1 MDQSD
6 RRSPYLRE
14 GGRLADVMAAIQVMS
29 SVTPESQTADDW
41 TRKIGAHPSAG
52 GWLHLCREHPEF
64 FRVNDEKPPKISLRW
79 RHGLERTHRFTPRQ
93 PPDAK
98 EDLCRPPLEP
108 GQIETLMRTA
118 VEMHSRAVAAAQ
130 ERRWI
135 IPLLFALGGVV
146 LGAVLQALLR

>member
-1 MDQSD
+1 MDPSN
-6 RRSPYLRE
+6 RRSPYLLDDR
-14 GGRLADVMAAIQVMS
+14 RLADVMAAIQVMS
-29 SVTPESQTADDW
+29 SVTPESLTADDW
-41 TRKIGAHPSAG
+41 TQKLGAPPSAA
-52 GWLHLCREHPEF
+52 GWLQLCREHPEF
-64 FRVNDEKPPKISLRW
+64 FRVNKEMPPKISLRW
-79 RHGLERTHRFTPRQ
+79 RHGLEPTYRFTPHH

-118 VEMHSRAVAAAQ
+118 VEMHSRAIAAAE